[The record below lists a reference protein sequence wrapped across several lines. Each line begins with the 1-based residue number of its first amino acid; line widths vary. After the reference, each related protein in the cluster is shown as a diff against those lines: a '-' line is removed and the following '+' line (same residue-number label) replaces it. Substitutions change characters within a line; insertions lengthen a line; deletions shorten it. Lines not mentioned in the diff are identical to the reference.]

1 MVGDRQSA
9 NLARTILFNRKAYLQ
24 RTLPHQPYQS
34 HHVGLGDLH
43 EALAFVMRL
52 RCWIHQSNSEL
63 LKRWLGH
70 LSLHGFS
77 TSVYYW
83 YIYIYIYTYHIDYL
97 YILMISTNQSTKP
110 ACCFLTDSWDM
121 GCQLTWLG
129 HLTVQTFTEFT
140 AFQTACL
147 VGVQLLKNGR
157 QLSSVC
163 VCIYIILFWVL
174 RKKMLGLP
182 RQSWFNHR
190 LNGI

>member
-83 YIYIYIYTYHIDYL
+83 YIYIHIHISYWLFIYTDDIHQPIHQTSLLFPNRFLGYGMSADMTRSSHSANVHWVHCVSNSL
-97 YILMISTNQSTKP
+97 PGWCST
-110 ACCFLTDSWDM
+110 F
-121 GCQLTWLG
+121 
-129 HLTVQTFTEFT
+129 
-140 AFQTACL
+140 
-147 VGVQLLKNGR
+147 
-157 QLSSVC
+157 
-163 VCIYIILFWVL
+163 
-174 RKKMLGLP
+174 KK
-182 RQSWFNHR
+182 WKAVE
-190 LNGI
+190 